1 MWGTRYEASPCQHL
15 FYADILQCKHNK
27 LIGILEAEYASV
39 CGYKKVYIRW
49 RGAHKMNLVSL
60 NLLSIFRSKKF
71 DDILA
76 VDVSI
81 FRNEREPAI
90 LDPSETNVSLLL

>member
-1 MWGTRYEASPCQHL
+1 MSP
-15 FYADILQCKHNK
+15 FAGIEKVFIL
-27 LIGILEAEYASV
+27 
-39 CGYKKVYIRW
+39 W
-49 RGAHKMNLVSL
+49 RGVHKMNLVSL

-81 FRNEREPAI
+81 FRNEREP
-90 LDPSETNVSLLL
+90 LDPSETNVSLLR